1 VLMLNRFV
9 SWFKIR
15 FVFTDGQLIDTVE
28 MIDFAERKKFTDD
41 SWKQIQDARLYIIKE
56 LIRRGHDDYII

>member
-1 VLMLNRFV
+1 MLNRFV

>member
-1 VLMLNRFV
+1 MFNRFV

-15 FVFTDGQLIDTVE
+15 FVFTDGQLMDAVE
-28 MIDFAERKKFTDD
+28 MIDFAERKKFTDA

-56 LIRRGHDDYII
+56 LIRRGHNDYII